1 MRYVKQALAK
11 YSIINENVNLGLGY
25 YKFVNDL
32 TIVIGKIDGGQY
44 TNLWANCSFADQRT
58 SVLRINVRP
67 FNRMTDAGK
76 MLAMS
81 VCKSLRTDFHKSLA
95 GEYSYWDAD
104 KIAKMNNLT
113 NALFQFSEVEG

>member
-1 MRYVKQALAK
+1 MRYVKQALAQ
-11 YSIINENVNLGLGY
+11 YSVTNEDVNLGLGY
-25 YKFVNDL
+25 YRFVNDL

-44 TNLWANCSFADQRT
+44 TNLWDDCSFADQRT

-76 MLAMS
+76 TLAMS
-81 VCKSLRTDFHKSLA
+81 VCKSLRSDFHKSLA

-104 KIAKMNNLT
+104 KIANMHNLT
-113 NALFQFSEVEG
+113 AALYSFSNREW

>member
-44 TNLWANCSFADQRT
+44 TNLWTDCSFADQRT
-58 SVLRINVRP
+58 LVLRINVRP

-95 GEYSYWDAD
+95 GEYSYWDTD
-104 KIAKMNNLT
+104 KIAKMHNLT
-113 NALFQFSEVEG
+113 DALFRFSEAEG